1 MDPEVAGSSPVFHPK
16 TPLTRGF
23 FIKPYSFGI
32 PFATTTEIKPTAM
45 FTLFKSSPKF
55 PVVKPVN
62 IGQIKNYLSK
72 FEEAIKTC
80 EELQKEAVHS

>member
-1 MDPEVAGSSPVFHPK
+1 
-16 TPLTRGF
+16 
-23 FIKPYSFGI
+23 
-32 PFATTTEIKPTAM
+32 M
-45 FTLFKSSPKF
+45 FTLFQSSPKF

-62 IGQIKNYLSK
+62 IRQIKNYFSK